1 MKVRKKKLQLLLL
14 ANVKKNG
21 KMKQKLQIKVFGEFD
36 SSKDN
41 LSLLVLKIKDYFL
54 MVIMKFIC
62 VYEIFIELIYL
73 KIMVK

>member
-21 KMKQKLQIKVFGEFD
+21 KMKEKLQIKVFGEFD

-41 LSLLVLKIKDYFL
+41 LINKENEKIKS
-54 MVIMKFIC
+54 KQRT
-62 VYEIFIELIYL
+62 
-73 KIMVK
+73 KT